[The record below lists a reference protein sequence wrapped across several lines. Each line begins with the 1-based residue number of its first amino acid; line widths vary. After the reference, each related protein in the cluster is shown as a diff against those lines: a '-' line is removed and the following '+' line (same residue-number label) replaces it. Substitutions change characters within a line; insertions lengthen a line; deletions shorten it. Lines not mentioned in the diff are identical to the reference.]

1 MNVGTLE
8 SLTGERDAGWRF
20 RLQRRMTG
28 GAKYML
34 LVALVV
40 GWMFPVYW
48 MFTMSVKT
56 PLERE
61 QRPPALIPSQWNF
74 ESYRYLFEVRG
85 FERYARNSIIVAA
98 VSTTIALLAGS
109 LFAYALARFRYPFK
123 LNYYL
128 LFSVLSLRMFPPTV
142 TIIPIFVIFLNFR
155 MIDTLAALIIANV
168 YFQLP
173 FVIWLMKGFFDDI
186 PIALEEAA
194 LVDGDSRLTAFWR
207 IVLPLVAPGM
217 VATAILTVIGSWNEF
232 FFALILSESKAVT
245 LPVATS
251 TLVQEFGILWGP
263 MTAAGSLFTIPVLIF
278 AIIVQKHLI
287 RGLTLGGVK
296 A

>member
-1 MNVGTLE
+1 MAVGTME
-8 SLTGERDAGWRF
+8 SADQGRRF
-20 RLQRRMTG
+20 RVQRRV
-28 GAKYML
+28 GATLKYL
-34 LVALVV
+34 LLTVLIVF
-40 GWMFPVYW
+40 WMFPVYW

-61 QRPPALIPSQWNF
+61 QRPPALIPSTWNF
-74 ESYRYLFEVRG
+74 DSYGYLFEVRG
-85 FERYARNSIIVAA
+85 FQRYARNSIIVAA
-98 VSTTIALLAGS
+98 VSTAIALLAGA
-109 LFAYALARFRYPFK
+109 LFAYALARFTYPFN

-128 LFSVLSLRMFPPTV
+128 LFWVLSLRMFPPTV
-142 TIIPIFVIFLNFR
+142 TIIPIFVIFLNLR

-173 FVIWLMKGFFDDI
+173 FVIWLMKGFFQDI
-186 PIALEEAA
+186 PVDLEEAA
-194 LVDGDSRLTAFWR
+194 QVDGDSRLTAFWR
-207 IVLPLVAPGM
+207 IVMPLAAPGLA
-217 VATAILTVIGSWNEF
+217 ATAILTVIGSWNEF
-232 FFALILSESKAVT
+232 FFALILSESRALT

-251 TLVQEFGILWGP
+251 MLVQEFGILWGP

-278 AIIVQKHLI
+278 ALIVQKHLI

>member
-1 MNVGTLE
+1 MTAGTVE
-8 SLTGERDAGWRF
+8 YSQAYTDAGRWF
-20 RLQRRMTG
+20 RLRRR
-28 GAKYML
+28 ASVLVKHAL
-34 LVALVV
+34 LLALIVL
-40 GWMFPVYW
+40 WMFPVYW

-61 QRPPALIPSQWNF
+61 QRPPALVPSEWTF

-85 FERYARNSIIVAA
+85 FERYARNSIIVAGA
-98 VSTTIALLAGS
+98 STGIALLAGA
-109 LFAYALARFRYPFK
+109 LFAYALARFTYPLN
-123 LNYYL
+123 LNYHL
-128 LFSVLSLRMFPPTV
+128 LFWVLSLRMFPPTV
-142 TIIPIFVIFLNFR
+142 TIIPVFVIFLNLR
-155 MIDTLAALIIANV
+155 MIDTLSALIIANV

-173 FVIWLMKGFFDDI
+173 FVIWLMKGFFQDI
-186 PIALEEAA
+186 PVDLEEAA
-194 LVDGDSRLTAFWR
+194 QVDGDSRLTAFWR
-207 IVLPLVAPGM
+207 IVMPLVAPGL
-217 VATAILTVIGSWNEF
+217 VATAILTLIGSWNEF

-263 MTAAGSLFTIPVLIF
+263 MTAAGSLFTIPVLVF
-278 AIIVQKHLI
+278 ALLVQKHLI